1 MPQRSCMPTWAVDWR
16 SCLTKVA
23 GRSFAAISSRRPL
36 CSMECARSP
45 QELLQ
50 DTTTSPMSSKMPRP
64 ARAMAGIVGRPVA
77 ARGLPLQCCSRIRMI
92 LITDSILEPLF

>member
-1 MPQRSCMPTWAVDWR
+1 MPQRLCTPTWAVDWR

-23 GRSFAAISSRRPL
+23 GRSFAAISSRHPQ

-50 DTTTSPMSSKMPRP
+50 DTTTSPTSSKMPRP

-77 ARGLPLQCCSRIRMI
+77 ASGLPLEISSTVEVI
-92 LITDSILEPLF
+92 SVPKS